1 MSNGKLFS
9 RTRRVALRSIGLLGG
24 LLAARQLQAS
34 HTETH
39 FEDTAEHRI
48 VYQCNKADADYLQH
62 ILFSAGELIR
72 KYGDNVEVV
81 IAAFGPGIHLLAE
94 HPQREIP
101 PELQQRAGSLAQYGV
116 AFHACGNTLQSLG
129 WTEINLLPFAQVVPI
144 GADDIMQLQEQGF
157 AYLSW

>member
-39 FEDTAEHRI
+39 FEDTADHRI
-48 VYQCNKADADYLQH
+48 VYQCNKADPDYLQH
-62 ILFSAGELIR
+62 ILFSAGEMIR

-94 HPQREIP
+94 HPQRPIP

-116 AFHACGNTLQSLG
+116 AFHACGNTMQSLG
-129 WTEINLLPFAQVVPI
+129 WTEINLLPFAKVVPI